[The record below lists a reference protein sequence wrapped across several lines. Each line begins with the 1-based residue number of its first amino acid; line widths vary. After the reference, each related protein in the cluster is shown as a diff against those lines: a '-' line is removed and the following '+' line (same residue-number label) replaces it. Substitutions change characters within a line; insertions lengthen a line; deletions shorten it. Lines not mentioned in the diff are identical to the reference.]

1 MRHGTDVSIQDNML
15 VRTPEIVEE
24 DRVVVSEY
32 HAEQLVTLHS
42 RSYYL
47 PEPASSTRDTRLTAE
62 DEVNA

>member
-1 MRHGTDVSIQDNML
+1 ML

-47 PEPASSTRDTRLTAE
+47 PEPASFTRDTRLTAE